1 MDSASWRLVL
11 RVAQDYPQA
20 LVVLTS
26 RPVTDVR
33 ELRALS
39 ALEGYAELK
48 LSPLRSSA
56 IGSLVESVLGGQG
69 VAEDVL
75 EEITQRSAGNPLF
88 AREYALLLT
97 TRLHQGDFP
106 SRPAAPQPAP
116 SSLAVPVTV
125 QSLIAS
131 RLDALSPSEDLAL
144 KAASVLG
151 DTFNA
156 GLLGGVYPGSPQSDA
171 LDAILANLTERQLIV
186 RAEGDAGRFGFQH
199 ALIREVAYQQLTRDQ
214 RIELHRRAAAAI
226 EAEHHGDL
234 RPHFAV
240 LAHHWSQAEEPAA
253 TITYSD
259 RAASQA
265 LAAGAFEEAN
275 RLLSACIRR
284 SDERALDNAAD
295 RIRWHRQMADA
306 RHGMGQL
313 EPRSA
318 AAHQALRIA
327 GAPRP
332 QTSVGL
338 VLHSLACLGRL
349 TAGRII
355 GVRLRDDDARR
366 ALDIARAYRH
376 SAEVCYFNN
385 DMLGMLCDS
394 VSAVT
399 AAASQ
404 GPSAVLAGASTELGG
419 ILSIAGLRR
428 AGERILQRAIAVA
441 EAADDQAAQAY
452 AHMVSC
458 LYYVGIGDWHS
469 AEKSA
474 QRCQA
479 LCEPLDDRVAWTNAQ
494 AVRFW
499 MSHYV
504 RTRLRRSMPLA
515 ACAIAP
521 PKPAIGSTGR
531 GRSASWRSARSGPVN
546 RTRRW
551 RTCRRDSNV
560 SARPPRSTSAS
571 RRWASWRSR
580 S

>member
-1 MDSASWRLVL
+1 MPYAAWRPVFAAMLGDPQPSAPSTQEQRLARIGPIRHLQLAPLINAVVPGFLEETPLVHSLSGQARADATSNLLSDIIAVHATARFILVLEDCHWMDSASWRLVL

-39 ALEGYAELK
+39 ALEGFAEMK

-75 EEITQRSAGNPLF
+75 DEITQRSVGNPLF

-144 KAASVLG
+144 KAASVIG
-151 DTFNA
+151 DSFNA

-199 ALIREVAYQQLTRDQ
+199 ALIREVAYQQLTREQ

-234 RPHFAV
+234 RPHFAA

-265 LAAGAFEEAN
+265 LAAGAFEEAD

-338 VLHSLACLGRL
+338 VVHSARLPRPVDGR
-349 TAGRII
+349 AHH
-355 GVRLRDDDARR
+355 RR
-366 ALDIARAYRH
+366 A
-376 SAEVCYFNN
+376 
-385 DMLGMLCDS
+385 
-394 VSAVT
+394 
-399 AAASQ
+399 
-404 GPSAVLAGASTELGG
+404 
-419 ILSIAGLRR
+419 
-428 AGERILQRAIAVA
+428 
-441 EAADDQAAQAY
+441 
-452 AHMVSC
+452 
-458 LYYVGIGDWHS
+458 
-469 AEKSA
+469 
-474 QRCQA
+474 
-479 LCEPLDDRVAWTNAQ
+479 
-494 AVRFW
+494 
-499 MSHYV
+499 
-504 RTRLRRSMPLA
+504 
-515 ACAIAP
+515 AP
-521 PKPAIGSTGR
+521 G
-531 GRSASWRSARSGPVN
+531 
-546 RTRRW
+546 
-551 RTCRRDSNV
+551 
-560 SARPPRSTSAS
+560 
-571 RRWASWRSR
+571 
-580 S
+580 